1 MVFFCF
7 HQKLLNATKNIQG
20 NFGMATKGTK
30 KSTQCVLNFL
40 NLFYSNTKSLV
51 YR

>member
-1 MVFFCF
+1 MVFLLPS
-7 HQKLLNATKNIQG
+7 KLLNATKNVQG

>member
-30 KSTQCVLNFL
+30 KKHTVCFEFSELVLQ
-40 NLFYSNTKSLV
+40 
-51 YR
+51 